1 LGCWL
6 DSSVQIPDIEI
17 APFGGRCW
25 CSVFILAHPHFH
37 PAAEATGNL
46 QAQPLANLQRKAEIG
61 TLYKALF
68 PIPENFLTT
77 KAQSMS

>member
-25 CSVFILAHPHFH
+25 FSVFILAFEWQSWVPPPSRQF
-37 PAAEATGNL
+37 NL
-46 QAQPLANLQRKAEIG
+46 YNL
-61 TLYKALF
+61 
-68 PIPENFLTT
+68 NFN
-77 KAQSMS
+77 